1 MIRVYHNDMFLAYI
15 LNPSLKK
22 NTVHLVAEVD
32 TDDLDE
38 AFRLTNNITHL
49 WVINKGVRAVESVQH
64 RSTSVGDLLEW
75 NDKIYVVES
84 FGFRELTSE
93 EVSEI
98 KKG

>member
-1 MIRVYHNDMFLAYI
+1 MIKVYHNDMFLAYI

-49 WVINKGVRAVESVQH
+49 WVINKGVKAVEGVQH

-75 NDKIYVVES
+75 NGKSYVVES
-84 FGFRELTSE
+84 VGFRELTSE
-93 EVSEI
+93 ELNEI

>member
-1 MIRVYHNDMFLAYI
+1 MIKVYHNDMFLAYI

-38 AFRLTNNITHL
+38 AFRLTNNIMHL
-49 WVINKGVRAVESVQH
+49 WVINNGVKAVEGVQH

-75 NDKIYVVES
+75 NDKSYVVES
-84 FGFRELTSE
+84 VGFRELTSKE
-93 EVSEI
+93 INEI